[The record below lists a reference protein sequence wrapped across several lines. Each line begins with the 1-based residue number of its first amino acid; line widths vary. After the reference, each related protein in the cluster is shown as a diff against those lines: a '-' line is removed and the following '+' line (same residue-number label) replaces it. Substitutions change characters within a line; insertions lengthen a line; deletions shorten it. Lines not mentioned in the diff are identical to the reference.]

1 MTPNQSRRRSFL
13 LPRRADTPLPSASGL
28 SAIAGDF
35 SAIAGGPLLGQATRA
50 RNPAWLRITSWH
62 RVSGWL
68 HISGWLYV
76 PAGVTYQPGRLP
88 LIRPTRVCT
97 RVYSPLDRF
106 RSPRKGSH
114 RPTAIV
120 LIGAF
125 TFKRVHQERR
135 CCPDTDFPNQAIPCP
150 TEPTDSESQVP
161 QEPDDSGSQ
170 AEHMLGRRVGSPSS
184 PPKKP
189 ARLG

>member
-1 MTPNQSRRRSFL
+1 LPGIFQL
-13 LPRRADTPLPSASGL
+13 LP
-28 SAIAGDF
+28 
-35 SAIAGGPLLGQATRA
+35 GGPLLDQATWA
-50 RNPAWLRITSWH
+50 RNPVWLLITSWL

-88 LIRPTRVCT
+88 LIRPTRVYM
-97 RVYSPLDRF
+97 RVHSPLDRF

-114 RPTAIV
+114 CPTAIV

-170 AEHMLGRRVGSPSS
+170 AEHMLGRCVGSPSS
-184 PPKKP
+184 PPKNP
-189 ARLG
+189 AGLG